1 MLSCLLCSVGVKGAW
16 ARGEMARGGLHGP
29 RRRPEDTP
37 PQGGSGGDEGGAG
50 EDHPIHRQVCLL
62 FLLVLLAGSLYG
74 YLAREKLFRWLVI
87 IMQVGV
93 GHLN

>member
-1 MLSCLLCSVGVKGAW
+1 MVIKGAG

-50 EDHPIHRQVCLL
+50 EDHPIHRQVGHLV
-62 FLLVLLAGSLYG
+62 FLVLQDGSLYG
-74 YLAREKLFRWLVI
+74 YLAAEKPFRYTSLI
-87 IMQVGV
+87 CR
-93 GHLN
+93 